1 MKTFKTNYKV
11 AVNWLDN
18 AIILCNNITEIDP
31 SVWDNV
37 RFDTYDEENDTY
49 TEIYQWFITDCSE
62 KDVEYLEQTF
72 GLLFTYSDLLD
83 KYILCVD
90 HCGTSWDYVE
100 CDTTNE
106 IAACKLGESK

>member
-11 AVNWLDN
+11 AVNWLGN

-62 KDVEYLEQTF
+62 EDVEYLEQAF

-90 HCGTSWDYVE
+90 HCGTSWDYVKCE
-100 CDTTNE
+100 TTNE
-106 IAACKLGESK
+106 FAARKLGESI